1 MRQHFIITTKLAL
14 IVDQMLSPCFQGL
27 VYLNWMSVV
36 FLVKVNRS
44 IQIHDGVKRNETI
57 TYDFVDQNYASVI
70 AEDWVGTFNWPN
82 CKGYGDPP
90 TDHYGGLQ
98 YFADFFRKHVK
109 NLDYSFVFLMGDH
122 GLRFGSIR
130 ETVVGEAEDNNP
142 LLTIALPKYLRS
154 NKQLILN
161 LKQNSRRHTSHFDF
175 YATLYDIARYAR
187 KDNFQKWDEHD
198 FRSEFGETR
207 GGIRAKSM
215 LRPIL
220 YDRTCEEM
228 EIPDEYCICER
239 TWYKSDINSYDVKKS
254 AQFLVISAQYIEER
268 PLLKVVVKASPS
280 NGKYEAQLLKEKNSL
295 KIITKV
301 IIRLDQYGEQGHC
314 APAEDVRPLCYCRQ
328 QLTTTPA
335 TMH

>member
-1 MRQHFIITTKLAL
+1 MDYVSKFLNEYNGISKFVMIWLA
-14 IVDQMLSPCFQGL
+14 MLAHNSANGL
-27 VYLNWMSVV
+27 YRIDN
-36 FLVKVNRS
+36 
-44 IQIHDGVKRNETI
+44 
-57 TYDFVDQNYASVI
+57 
-70 AEDWVGTFNWPN
+70 
-82 CKGYGDPP
+82 
-90 TDHYGGLQ
+90 

-254 AQFLVISAQYIEER
+254 AQFLVIYINNFLKQKNLSGICETLTFVKVISAQYIEER

-295 KIITKV
+295 KIITK